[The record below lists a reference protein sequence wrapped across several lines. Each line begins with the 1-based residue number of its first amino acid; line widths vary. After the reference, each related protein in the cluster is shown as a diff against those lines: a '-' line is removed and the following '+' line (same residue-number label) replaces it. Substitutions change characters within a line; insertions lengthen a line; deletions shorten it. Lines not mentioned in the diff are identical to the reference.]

1 VAEVV
6 AWSQRRYKSMGR
18 RIEKTYEHGTH
29 IAEFV
34 DEIPPLG
41 EDRKTIFLPDADV
54 DKMVALGGRTL
65 GVMLASIMRPLA
77 EKFGDEVW
85 EMAKQAM
92 YQVGRRRAASL
103 ARLMKINDPKDAR
116 CLGRIMDIED
126 NNSGVKGE
134 WIETGKKRAVKR
146 EYECP
151 LVCPQLEQCPQVCS
165 TLLEAMEEGTFDK
178 LGVRVK
184 KPLITKVIPSG
195 NPYCEVVVELEE

>member
-1 VAEVV
+1 MA
-6 AWSQRRYKSMGR
+6 RRV
-18 RIEKTYEHGTH
+18 EKKYEQGTH

-34 DEIPPLG
+34 DEIPLLAQ
-41 EDRKTIFLPDADV
+41 DRKTIFLPDTDI
-54 DKMVALGGRTL
+54 DKAIALGGRTL
-65 GVMLASIMRPLA
+65 GIMLGSIMRPLA

-85 EMAKQAM
+85 EVAKQAM

-103 ARLMKINDPKDAR
+103 ARLMKINDLKDAR

-134 WIETGKKRAVKR
+134 WIETGKKKAVKR

-165 TLLEAMEEGTFDK
+165 LLLEAMEEGTFDE

-195 NPYCEVVVELEE
+195 DPYCEVTVELEE

>member
-1 VAEVV
+1 
-6 AWSQRRYKSMGR
+6 MGR
-18 RIEKTYEHGTH
+18 RVEKNYEHGTH

-34 DEIPPLG
+34 EEIPPLA
-41 EDRKTIFLPDADV
+41 EDRKTIFLPDADI

-65 GVMLASIMRPLA
+65 GIMLASIMRPLA

-85 EMAKQAM
+85 EVAKQAM
-92 YQVGRRRAASL
+92 YQIGRRRAASL
-103 ARLMKINDPKDAR
+103 ARLMKINDLKDAR

-134 WIETGKKRAVKR
+134 WIETGKKRAVKH

-151 LVCPQLEQCPQVCS
+151 LVCPQLEKCPQVCS
-165 TLLEAMEEGTFDK
+165 ILLEAMEEGTFDE

-184 KPLITKVIPSG
+184 KPLLTKVIPSG

>member
-1 VAEVV
+1 MA
-6 AWSQRRYKSMGR
+6 RRV
-18 RIEKTYEHGTH
+18 EKKYEHGTH

-41 EDRKTIFLPDADV
+41 EDRKTIFLPDTDI
-54 DKMVALGGRTL
+54 DKAIALGGRTL
-65 GVMLASIMRPLA
+65 GIMLASIMRPLA

-85 EMAKQAM
+85 EVAKQAM

-103 ARLMKINDPKDAR
+103 ARLMKINDLKDAR

-126 NNSGVKGE
+126 NNSSVKGE
-134 WIETGKKRAVKR
+134 WIETGKKKAVKR

-165 TLLEAMEEGTFDK
+165 LLLEAMEEGTFDE
-178 LGVRVK
+178 LGVKVK

-195 NPYCEVVVELEE
+195 DPYCEVLVELEE